1 MVRAA
6 IGDEIVVQ
14 TETVGRTPRCGEVL
28 EVLVTGGEEH
38 YRIRWD
44 DGHESLLF
52 PGPDTRIVHVAAQES
67 SVEHPSSP
75 SRGVP
80 AGQAPGPDDPVR
92 TVMATPVATIDGG
105 ASLRAVAERLTAAGV
120 GALVVLDHGK
130 PVSVVS
136 ERDVVRALADGADVD
151 VVWAVDMMAPEAI
164 WASPGDSVR
173 DVAGIMGRA
182 EVRHV
187 PLRDGDT
194 LVGMVSS
201 RDILAVLA
209 ES

>member
-6 IGDEIVVQ
+6 IGDEIVVE
-14 TETVGRTPRCGEVL
+14 TETVGRTPRRGEVL

-52 PGPDTRIVHVAAQES
+52 PGPDTRIVHVAENDP
-67 SVEHPSSP
+67 SVDHPTSP
-75 SRGVP
+75 PGRAPSDH
-80 AGQAPGPDDPVR
+80 APGPDDPVR

-105 ASLRAVAERLTAAGV
+105 ASLRAVAQRLTAAGV
-120 GALVVLDHGK
+120 GALVVLDGGK
-130 PVSVVS
+130 PVSLVS

-151 VVWAVDMMAPEAI
+151 VVWAMDMMSPEAV
-164 WASPGDSVR
+164 WASPRDSVR
-173 DVAGIMGRA
+173 DVARIMRRA
-182 EVRHV
+182 DIRHV
-187 PLRDGDT
+187 PLRDGDA

-201 RDILAVLA
+201 RDVLTVLLGT
-209 ES
+209 

>member
-1 MVRAA
+1 
-6 IGDEIVVQ
+6 
-14 TETVGRTPRCGEVL
+14 
-28 EVLVTGGEEH
+28 
-38 YRIRWD
+38 
-44 DGHESLLF
+44 
-52 PGPDTRIVHVAAQES
+52 
-67 SVEHPSSP
+67 
-75 SRGVP
+75 
-80 AGQAPGPDDPVR
+80 
-92 TVMATPVATIDGG
+92 MATPVATIDGG